1 MPDTLSRNIYR
12 ALFSDDQWDLIYAMA
27 GHALDND
34 DFTPEDVYSI
44 RNKIHSLF
52 DYNDW
57 YLFFCWRWCDSSR
70 TGRRHLHRHHTGAM
84 LHSLLQFSSS
94 QMKFQVTEIE
104 FDFDDDYDEGWEG
117 DPVPQQQIIDE
128 TIGQIWEAD
137 DEDDLVEEITCATG
151 WCIKSLDYRHV
162 LS

>member
-52 DYNDW
+52 DYND
-57 YLFFCWRWCDSSR
+57 
-70 TGRRHLHRHHTGAM
+70 
-84 LHSLLQFSSS
+84 
-94 QMKFQVTEIE
+94 
-104 FDFDDDYDEGWEG
+104 
-117 DPVPQQQIIDE
+117 
-128 TIGQIWEAD
+128 
-137 DEDDLVEEITCATG
+137 
-151 WCIKSLDYRHV
+151 
-162 LS
+162 